1 MRGANSK
8 SEKEMLEIR
17 HTIIEMKNTLDS
29 KLNVAEERIN
39 QLKGE
44 EMETSQTDTQK
55 RKNK

>member
-1 MRGANSK
+1 
-8 SEKEMLEIR
+8 MLDIG

-29 KLNVAEERIN
+29 KLNVAEGRIN